1 MSKKVL
7 IETYGCQMN
16 EADTELMYG
25 LLRKDGY
32 ELTTEQSE
40 ADVVLLNTCAVRERA
55 EERIFGRLGWL
66 KQLKRERPEVVLGVT
81 GCMAE
86 RMREQLLERTPYVD
100 LVIGPDAYRR
110 LPELVGKLTHRGD
123 DADEEPTKVDP
134 IIDVR
139 LDRSE
144 MYSQAQV
151 DRVPGVSGWISI
163 QRGCDKFCTFCIV
176 PFVRGRERSL
186 APEEVVAQAKEMAAE
201 GFREVTLLGQ
211 TVSSYYERGCD
222 FADLLSMVH
231 EVEGIERVRF
241 TSPYPTDFTPR
252 LVERMATLPKLGKN
266 IHLPV
271 QSGSSRVLKDM
282 RRRYTRERFI
292 EIVELI
298 RTHLP
303 EYTLSTDV
311 IVGYPSETE
320 EEFQETMSLMRE
332 LRFDQ
337 AFMFYYSER
346 EGTLAARQRPDD
358 VPLDVK
364 KRRLAELIKQQEQIS
379 HEEQQRQ
386 LGATHEVLVVG
397 PTRRDPKQVM
407 GRTSCF
413 RTTIFNQDPT
423 APFHP
428 GDIIKVEVERATSHT
443 MFGHALERVNLA
455 PRGVEFAEIGLSH
468 HG

>member
-32 ELTTEQSE
+32 ELTSEQAE

-86 RMREQLLERTPYVD
+86 RMREQLLERTPFVD
-100 LVIGPDAYRR
+100 LVVGPDAYRR

-123 DADEEPTKVDP
+123 DATLEPVKVDP
-134 IIDVR
+134 IVDVR

-186 APEEVVAQAKEMAAE
+186 SPEEVVAQAKEMASE

-231 EVEGIERVRF
+231 EVDGIERIRF

-252 LVERMATLPKLGKN
+252 LVERMATLPKLGKY

-282 RRRYTRERFI
+282 RRRYTRERYI

-303 EYTLSTDV
+303 DYTLSTDV

-320 EEFQETMSLMRE
+320 EEFEETMSLMRA

-358 VPLDVK
+358 VPLEVK

-379 HEEQQRQ
+379 HEQQQLQ
-386 LGATHEVLVVG
+386 LGETHEVLVVG
-397 PTRRDPKQVM
+397 PTRRNPDQVM

-413 RTTIFNQDPT
+413 RTTIFEQDSS
-423 APFHP
+423 APYHP

-443 MFGHALERVNLA
+443 MFGQAIERVNPA
-455 PRGVEFAEIGLSH
+455 PRGAEFAEIGLSH

>member
-32 ELTTEQSE
+32 QLTTEQSE

-86 RMREQLLERTPYVD
+86 RMREQLIKRTPYVD
-100 LVIGPDAYRR
+100 LVVGPDAYRR
-110 LPELVGKLTHRGD
+110 LPELVGKLTDRGD
-123 DADEEPTKVDP
+123 DAAIEPKSLDP

-163 QRGCDKFCTFCIV
+163 QRGCDKFCSFCIV

-186 APEEVVAQAKEMAAE
+186 APEEVVEQAKEMAAE

-231 EVEGIERVRF
+231 EVEGVERIRF

-252 LVERMATLPKLGKN
+252 LVERMATLPKLGKRLHLSL
-266 IHLPV
+266 IH
-271 QSGSSRVLKDM
+271 
-282 RRRYTRERFI
+282 I
-292 EIVELI
+292 
-298 RTHLP
+298 
-303 EYTLSTDV
+303 
-311 IVGYPSETE
+311 
-320 EEFQETMSLMRE
+320 
-332 LRFDQ
+332 
-337 AFMFYYSER
+337 
-346 EGTLAARQRPDD
+346 
-358 VPLDVK
+358 
-364 KRRLAELIKQQEQIS
+364 
-379 HEEQQRQ
+379 
-386 LGATHEVLVVG
+386 
-397 PTRRDPKQVM
+397 
-407 GRTSCF
+407 
-413 RTTIFNQDPT
+413 
-423 APFHP
+423 
-428 GDIIKVEVERATSHT
+428 
-443 MFGHALERVNLA
+443 
-455 PRGVEFAEIGLSH
+455 
-468 HG
+468 